1 MKAIGEGRNSAVGLS
16 PWDGGVGLLPRGL
29 GGRCGLGYQLVF
41 LPFWVIFL
49 GDLFCL
55 LYQRT
60 HHAVMMFLF
69 FLCLFTFCCY
79 TGFSSSS
86 LALYSS
92 LSLGSLISSSIRRST
107 TCTLVIQYISPK

>member
-49 GDLFCL
+49 LALSAHTPCSND
-55 LYQRT
+55 
-60 HHAVMMFLF
+60 VPLF
-69 FLCLFTFCCY
+69 FY
-79 TGFSSSS
+79 ASS
-86 LALYSS
+86 LFVIIQDS
-92 LSLGSLISSSIRRST
+92 LVPL
-107 TCTLVIQYISPK
+107 